1 MNCSTS
7 GFPVLHYLWVCSN
20 SCPLSQWCHSTIL
33 SSVTLFFSCPQSFPA
48 PGSLPVNWLFTSG
61 SQSIGASASALV
73 LPMNIQGW
81 SPLGL
86 TGLRIDWFDLF
97 AVQGTL
103 KSLSQHH
110 KLKASVLQ
118 FSTFFMVQLSY
129 HYMTARKTIPL
140 TIWTVVG
147 KVMSL
152 LFNTPSRFVI
162 AFLPKSQH
170 LLISWLQL
178 LSAVILE
185 PKNIKSVTVSTP
197 HPQSICHE
205 VMRPHAMI
213 LVFWTSRF
221 KSA

>member
-1 MNCSTS
+1 
-7 GFPVLHYLWVCSN
+7 
-20 SCPLSQWCHSTIL
+20 
-33 SSVTLFFSCPQSFPA
+33 
-48 PGSLPVNWLFTSG
+48 
-61 SQSIGASASALV
+61 
-73 LPMNIQGW
+73 MNIQGS

-86 TGLRIDWFDLF
+86 TGLRIDWFELF

-140 TIWTVVG
+140 TIWTFVG

-185 PKNIKSVTVSTP
+185 TKNIKSVNVSTP
-197 HPQSICHE
+197 HPQSICHV

-213 LVFWTSRF
+213 LVF
-221 KSA
+221 

>member
-1 MNCSTS
+1 MDCSTS
-7 GFPVLHYLWVCSN
+7 GFPVLHHLSEFAQIHVHWVSDAIQP
-20 SCPLSQWCHSTIL
+20 SYPF
-33 SSVTLFFSCPQSFPA
+33 TLFFSCPQSFPV

-103 KSLSQHH
+103 KTLSQHH

-129 HYMTARKTIPL
+129 HYMTARKTVPL
-140 TIWTVVG
+140 TLWTFVG

-152 LFNTPSRFVI
+152 LFNTPSRFVSFSSKKPASFNFI
-162 AFLPKSQH
+162 
-170 LLISWLQL
+170 
-178 LSAVILE
+178 SAV
-185 PKNIKSVTVSTP
+185 TVCSDFG
-197 HPQSICHE
+197 
-205 VMRPHAMI
+205 A
-213 LVFWTSRF
+213 
-221 KSA
+221 